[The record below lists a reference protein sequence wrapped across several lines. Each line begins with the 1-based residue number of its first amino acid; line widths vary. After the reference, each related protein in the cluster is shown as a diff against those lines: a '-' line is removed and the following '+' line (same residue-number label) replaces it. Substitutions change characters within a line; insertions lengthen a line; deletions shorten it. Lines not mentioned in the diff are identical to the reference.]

1 MAIVA
6 DKSGNGPVTGN
17 DYTSEKANRNNAGTP
32 SGSLTPLF
40 SGELVYDTTNGV
52 MYRGT
57 NTAANTSWEKVK
69 RNG

>member
-1 MAIVA
+1 MAVVA
-6 DKSGNGPVTGN
+6 DKSGNGPVTGT
-17 DYTSEKANRNNAGTP
+17 DGTKMKANRTNAGSP
-32 SGSLTPLF
+32 SGSLTPAY

-57 NTAANTSWEKVK
+57 NISANTSWEKVN